1 MPKGEE
7 ALVSSLFFGGF
18 MGRSGKSYGAIPIIM
33 KRDSIFYRLFQQSPS
48 LLFDLLENPP
58 DNATEYRF
66 DSVAVKEPKFEID
79 GVFLP
84 PDNDSSGVIYFCEVQ
99 FQKDERLYE
108 RVFGESFLYFYRQRE
123 RFTDWQI
130 VVIYPTRSLEQ
141 SNTHPY
147 RALLNCNQ
155 VHRIYLNEL
164 GEIQQLPLGVAL
176 MVLTTVEETQAPEKA
191 RYLLARTQQQ
201 IADPEAGR
209 AIIEMI
215 ATIMVYKFTNLS
227 RQEVE
232 AMLGLQLA
240 DTRVYREA
248 KEEGRLEGQLEGRL
262 EGRLEG
268 ESALILRLL
277 QRRFGAVDEVL
288 AARIQALEIEQL
300 ESLAEALLDFTALN
314 DLVLWL
320 NRYSQPLN

>member
-1 MPKGEE
+1 MGGEATLKQ
-7 ALVSSLFFGGF
+7 ALIKDKRVENLFILPA
-18 MGRSGKSYGAIPIIM
+18 SQT
-33 KRDSIFYRLFQQSPS
+33 RDKDALS
-48 LLFDLLENPP
+48 
-58 DNATEYRF
+58 
-66 DSVAVKEPKFEID
+66 KE
-79 GVFLP
+79 GVEKVL
-84 PDNDSSGVIYFCEVQ
+84 
-99 FQKDERLYE
+99 K
-108 RVFGESFLYFYRQRE
+108 
-123 RFTDWQI
+123 
-130 VVIYPTRSLEQ
+130 
-141 SNTHPY
+141 
-147 RALLNCNQ
+147 
-155 VHRIYLNEL
+155 EL

-248 KEEGRLEGQLEGRL
+248 KEEGREEGRQ
-262 EGRLEG
+262 EG

-277 QRRFGAVDEVL
+277 SRRIGEVTPE
-288 AARIQALEIEQL
+288 RRSQIQALSINQL
-300 ESLAEALLDFTALN
+300 EALGEALLDFTQPE
-314 DLVLWL
+314 DLEEWL
-320 NRYSQPLN
+320 RSHLSPL

>member
-1 MPKGEE
+1 
-7 ALVSSLFFGGF
+7 
-18 MGRSGKSYGAIPIIM
+18 M

-123 RFTDWQI
+123 RFADWQI

-141 SNTHPY
+141 SNAHPY
-147 RALLNCNQ
+147 RALLNCHQ

-191 RYLLARTQQQ
+191 RYLLARTQEQ
-201 IADPEAGR
+201 IADTEASR

-227 RQEVE
+227 RKEVD

-248 KEEGRLEGQLEGRL
+248 KEEGREEGRQ
-262 EGRLEG
+262 EG

-277 QRRFGAVDEVL
+277 SRRIGEVTPE
-288 AARIQALEIEQL
+288 RRSQIQALSINQL
-300 ESLAEALLDFTALN
+300 EALGEALLDFTQPE
-314 DLVLWL
+314 DLEEWL
-320 NRYSQPLN
+320 RSHLSPL

>member
-1 MPKGEE
+1 MW
-7 ALVSSLFFGGF
+7 V
-18 MGRSGKSYGAIPIIM
+18 
-33 KRDSIFYRLFQQSPS
+33 
-48 LLFDLLENPP
+48 ENPP
-58 DNATEYRF
+58 DNVTEYRF

-141 SNTHPY
+141 IDTHPY
-147 RALLNCNQ
+147 RALLNCEQ
-155 VHRIYLNEL
+155 VHRIYLKEL

-201 IADPEAGR
+201 IVDPEASR
-209 AIIEMI
+209 PIIEMI

-227 RQEVE
+227 RQEVD

-248 KEEGRLEGQLEGRL
+248 KEEGREEGRQ
-262 EGRLEG
+262 EG

-277 QRRFGAVDEVL
+277 SRRIGEVTPE
-288 AARIQALEIEQL
+288 RRSQIQALSINQL
-300 ESLAEALLDFTALN
+300 EALGEALLDFTQPE
-314 DLVLWL
+314 DLEEWL
-320 NRYSQPLN
+320 RSHLSPL

>member
-1 MPKGEE
+1 
-7 ALVSSLFFGGF
+7 
-18 MGRSGKSYGAIPIIM
+18 M

-84 PDNDSSGVIYFCEVQ
+84 PDTDRNGVIYFCHVIL
-99 FQKDERLYE
+99 KIHARLYE

-130 VVIYPTRSLEQ
+130 VVIYPTRNLEQ
-141 SNTHPY
+141 SNAHPY
-147 RALLNCNQ
+147 RSLLNCEQ
-155 VHRIYLNEL
+155 VHRVYLNEL

-191 RYLLARTQQQ
+191 RYLLARTQEQ
-201 IADPEAGR
+201 IVDTEASR

-227 RQEVE
+227 RQEVD

-300 ESLAEALLDFTALN
+300 ESLAEALLDFTTLN

-320 NRYSQPLN
+320 NRPSQPLN